1 MEGGSGSTHK
11 AGSTSKPARS
21 ARAMSHGGLTHHGA
35 AAAGQKAW
43 AMSTQSDAQKQ
54 GSSTDVA
61 GSSGGC
67 SSGSASTG
75 TRGKGQSGEADAL
88 DRMMDASPEPGLVS
102 GGGKDDESADGIAR
116 RPGADKSEEGGCSG
130 AHVHSATE
138 GRHGNDERESSAT
151 GSGGDDREES
161 ALLMH
166 DEQRDGQASQDIG
179 GEGKGPLGHGDT
191 SRSDKGDKFERAE
204 KFERADKNGERVDKS
219 AECRQPRFWTAEE
232 HKKFLEAV
240 RLYGYGNARQI
251 AAYVQTRNITQVSS
265 LSLSLSPFLDLSLAR
280 ACYLLCMLSVC
291 VCCVRVLCVCVV
303 CGACMC
309 RCVCVHV

>member
-1 MEGGSGSTHK
+1 
-11 AGSTSKPARS
+11 
-21 ARAMSHGGLTHHGA
+21 
-35 AAAGQKAW
+35 
-43 AMSTQSDAQKQ
+43 
-54 GSSTDVA
+54 
-61 GSSGGC
+61 
-67 SSGSASTG
+67 
-75 TRGKGQSGEADAL
+75 
-88 DRMMDASPEPGLVS
+88 MMDASPEPGLVS

-130 AHVHSATE
+130 AHVHSAKE

-265 LSLSLSPFLDLSLAR
+265 LSLSLSLSRSLAR
-280 ACYLLCMLSVC
+280 ARVLSIVHVVCLCVLCACSVC
-291 VCCVRVLCVCVV
+291 VCCLRRMHVQVCVCACVGVCVV
-303 CGACMC
+303 
-309 RCVCVHV
+309 HVEVRM